1 MIITISP
8 VRHIMKPRLQSKNLP
23 ENRLWTGPRL
33 EPNLLEASVQ
43 GFQLSQ

>member
-1 MIITISP
+1 MIINISP

-33 EPNLLEASVQ
+33 ELHFLEASVQ
-43 GFQLSQ
+43 VSQLSQ